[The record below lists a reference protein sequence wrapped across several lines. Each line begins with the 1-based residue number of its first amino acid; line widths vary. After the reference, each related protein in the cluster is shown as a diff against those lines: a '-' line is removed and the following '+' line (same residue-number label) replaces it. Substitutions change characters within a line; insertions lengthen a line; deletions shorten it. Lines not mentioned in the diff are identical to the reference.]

1 MSSDI
6 ELIKTMDQI
15 PFSVSI
21 YHLSQ
26 MSIQCLFIVMCIT
39 LNGMLHL
46 ELQQYVLIALQL
58 KEYRNKK
65 STRTK
70 TYK

>member
-1 MSSDI
+1 MSSDT

-15 PFSVSI
+15 PISVSI
-21 YHLSQ
+21 YRLSQ
-26 MSIQCLFIVMCIT
+26 MSIQYLFTVMSIT
-39 LNGMLHL
+39 IDSMLHL

>member
-1 MSSDI
+1 
-6 ELIKTMDQI
+6 
-15 PFSVSI
+15 
-21 YHLSQ
+21 
-26 MSIQCLFIVMCIT
+26 MSIQYLFTVMSIT
-39 LNGMLHL
+39 INGVLHL

>member
-1 MSSDI
+1 MSSDA
-6 ELIKTMDQI
+6 ELIKTMDKI
-15 PFSVSI
+15 PISVSI

-26 MSIQCLFIVMCIT
+26 MSIQRPFAVMSTTI
-39 LNGMLHL
+39 NGILHL

>member
-1 MSSDI
+1 MSSDA

-15 PFSVSI
+15 PISVSI

-26 MSIQCLFIVMCIT
+26 MSIRLFTVMSIT
-39 LNGMLHL
+39 IDGMLHL

>member
-1 MSSDI
+1 MSSDA

-15 PFSVSI
+15 PISVSI
-21 YHLSQ
+21 YRLSQ
-26 MSIQCLFIVMCIT
+26 MSIQCLFTVMSTTID
-39 LNGMLHL
+39 GMLHL